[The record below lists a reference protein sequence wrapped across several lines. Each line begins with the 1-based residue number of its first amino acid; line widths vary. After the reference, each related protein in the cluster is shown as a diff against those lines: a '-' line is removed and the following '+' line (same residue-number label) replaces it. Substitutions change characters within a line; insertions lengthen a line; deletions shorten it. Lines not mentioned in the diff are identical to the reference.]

1 MTKSE
6 MYEAIVEILN
16 GNEVEAEVSELVDFC
31 NKEIEGL
38 DKKAAKAKENAEKR
52 KAEGDVLMH
61 LVLNALDEEFAP
73 IADIAARIE
82 SEDATIH
89 KVTYRLGQ
97 LVKAGVA
104 ENTDVKVPG
113 GEGQKT
119 RTIKAYRLVG

>member
-1 MTKSE
+1 MTKRE

-16 GNEVEAEVSELVDFC
+16 DNEFDFDVFELVEFC
-31 NKEIEGL
+31 NKEIENL

-82 SEDATIH
+82 SEEATIH

-97 LVKAGVA
+97 LVKMEKA
-104 ENTDVKVPG
+104 EKSEVIVEG
-113 GEGQKT
+113 SEGQKS
-119 RTIKAYRLVG
+119 RKVVAYRKI

>member
-1 MTKSE
+1 MTKRE

-82 SEDATIH
+82 SEEATIH

-97 LVKAGVA
+97 LVKMEKA
-104 ENTDVKVPG
+104 EKSEIVIEG
-113 GEGQKT
+113 GEGQKS
-119 RTIKAYRLVG
+119 RKVVAYRKI